1 MFTSLR
7 TKLFLIVGTATLA
20 VALVLATGM
29 AMGARFSRDLNDVEA
44 RLVPKVTLGPRLE
57 AEFERMRQAIQD
69 AVAAQD
75 AAALD
80 ATLDHRTK
88 LFELIGSAGAALT
101 PSDAAALRW
110 AIQDYY
116 E

>member
-44 RLVPKVTLGPRLE
+44 RLVPKVTLGLGQFSGLTRSCEPRSSQADPGERGRPRCGGSGWRLSME
-57 AEFERMRQAIQD
+57 TEFGERTRGPN
-69 AVAAQD
+69 
-75 AAALD
+75 LG
-80 ATLDHRTK
+80 LY
-88 LFELIGSAGAALT
+88 GSN
-101 PSDAAALRW
+101 R
-110 AIQDYY
+110 
-116 E
+116 